1 MFISQYV
8 LGLLLIIIFTAP
20 QSAFRT
26 DLAKGWNETKRVIEL
41 TSASQDRVANGKW
54 TPIFNGRNLDGW
66 TPKIKGYPFGEN
78 FGNTFRVENG
88 LLKVSYDKY
97 DKFNQRFGHLFYKEK
112 LSNYRLRVEY
122 RFIGDQAPE
131 GPNWAIRNSGAMLHC
146 QAPQSMGRDQDFPV
160 SVEIQFLG
168 GNGKDPRSTGN
179 MCSPGT
185 HVVMGGKLTTQH
197 CVNSTSQTYHGDQ
210 WVTMEIEVRGGK
222 LIRSMIGGQ
231 TVLELTDPQL
241 DDKDP
246 DAQKLLQQGSPKMVT
261 EGYIS
266 LQAESHPIEFR
277 KVELMKL
284 K

>member
-1 MFISQYV
+1 MIA
-8 LGLLLIIIFTAP
+8 GAIAP
-20 QSAFRT
+20 
-26 DLAKGWNETKRVIEL
+26 
-41 TSASQDRVANGKW
+41 SQDRTSNGKW
-54 TPIFNGRNLDGW
+54 TPIFNGRNLEGW
-66 TPKIKGYPFGEN
+66 TPKIKGYQLGEN

-88 LLKVSYDKY
+88 VIRVSYDKY
-97 DKFNQRFGHLFYKEK
+97 DKFNNRFGHLFYREK

-122 RFIGDQAPE
+122 RFTGDQAPE
-131 GPNWAIRNSGAMLHC
+131 GPGWAFRNSGAMLHC
-146 QAPQSMGRDQDFPV
+146 QDPKSMGRDQDFPV

-168 GNGKDPRSTGN
+168 GNGKDKRSTGN

-185 HVVMGGKLTTQH
+185 HVVMGGKLITQH

-210 WVTMEIEVRGGK
+210 WVTMEIEVRGGS
-222 LIRSMIGGQ
+222 LVRSIVNGE

-241 DDKDP
+241 DDKDA
-246 DAQKLLQQGSPKMVT
+246 DALKLLEGGSPKMVT
-261 EGYIS
+261 EGYIA

>member
-1 MFISQYV
+1 MFVSKYV

-20 QSAFRT
+20 QSTFRS
-26 DLAKGWNETKRVIEL
+26 DLLRGGNETKRVVEL
-41 TSASQDRVANGKW
+41 TSASQDRVTNGKW

-185 HVVMGGKLTTQH
+185 HVVMGGKLITHH
-197 CVNSTSQTYHGDQ
+197 CANSTSQTYHGDQ

-222 LIRSMIGGQ
+222 MMRSMSGGQ

>member
-1 MFISQYV
+1 MFLSQFV
-8 LGLLLIIIFTAP
+8 LGLLSVIIAGSIAP
-20 QSAFRT
+20 
-26 DLAKGWNETKRVIEL
+26 
-41 TSASQDRVANGKW
+41 SQDRTSNGKW

-88 LLKVSYDKY
+88 VIRVSYDKY
-97 DKFNQRFGHLFYKEK
+97 DKFNNRFGHLFYREK

-131 GPNWAIRNSGAMLHC
+131 GPGWAFRNSGAMLHC
-146 QAPQSMGRDQDFPV
+146 QDPKSMGRDQDFPV

-168 GNGKDPRSTGN
+168 GNGKDKRSTGN

-185 HVVMGGKLTTQH
+185 HVVMGGKLITQH

-210 WVTMEIEVRGGK
+210 WVTMEIEVRGGS
-222 LIRSMIGGQ
+222 LVRSIVNGE

-246 DAQKLLQQGSPKMVT
+246 DARKLLDGGNPKMVT
-261 EGYIS
+261 EGYIA